1 MALFRI
7 GPSPVSNANV
17 PATTPL
23 AAIAQLAPAHMVSS
37 MAIFQRIYVGSIQ
50 FDISDA
56 DLTLLFSQFGP
67 VRSVSMMQD
76 PVNRRHRGYGFIE
89 FETAEAAALAQE
101 QMEGAELGGRAIR
114 VGRPN
119 NFPADLP
126 PGVPRPVEGRIYVAN
141 VHEMVKEEELRMVV
155 EAFGRVRHCHLV
167 PDEKTGKH
175 RGYAYVEYEDEGC
188 ANSAIFSLNNFELA
202 KRLLKVGR
210 TISGG
215 PIPHGM
221 ESLKNT
227 PISPPVNKVP
237 TAVLRAAQQINSG
250 TLSNSSNS
258 GNSGNSSNS
267 ASPLET
273 SVMVLR
279 NLEDYST
286 LAEDP
291 EAIPELEVDVSE
303 ECSKFGPVICCQAHL
318 EHDDKTVKVFVKFS
332 TATVLEE
339 AIRVMHL
346 RWFGGR
352 QIIAEPYDEQRFQ
365 TEYKN

>member
-1 MALFRI
+1 
-7 GPSPVSNANV
+7 
-17 PATTPL
+17 
-23 AAIAQLAPAHMVSS
+23 
-37 MAIFQRIYVGSIQ
+37 
-50 FDISDA
+50 
-56 DLTLLFSQFGP
+56 
-67 VRSVSMMQD
+67 MMQD

-155 EAFGRVRHCHLV
+155 EAFGRVRCCHLV

-175 RGYAYVEYEDEGC
+175 RGYAYIEYEDEGC

-221 ESLKNT
+221 ESLKT
-227 PISPPVNKVP
+227 TVIPPLNSKVP

-250 TLSNSSNS
+250 NSSASGGSINS
-258 GNSGNSSNS
+258 T
-267 ASPLET
+267 SPLET
-273 SVMVLR
+273 SVMILR

-286 LAEDP
+286 IAEDP
-291 EAIPELEVDVSE
+291 EAIPELEVDVLE
-303 ECSKFGPVICCQAHL
+303 ECSKFGPVVCCRVHL
-318 EHDDKTVKVFVKFS
+318 EHKDKTVTIFVKFS
-332 TATVLEE
+332 TAAILEE

-365 TEYKN
+365 TEYGNQ